1 MKERHFLMQDRNL
14 VNVNL
19 TNEMKT
25 SFIDYAMSVIVAR
38 ALPDVRDGL
47 KPVHRRILY
56 GMNELGVTPEKP
68 HKKSARITGD
78 VMGKY
83 HPHGDSSIYE
93 AMVRMAQWWSYR
105 YMLVDGHGNFGSM
118 DGDGAAAQRYTEARM
133 SKIALEM
140 LRDINKN
147 TVDYIDN
154 YDASEREPVVLPA
167 RFPNLLVN
175 GATGI
180 AVGMATNIPPHNLGE
195 SIDAVKLVMDNP
207 DATTRDI
214 MEVLPGP
221 DFPTGALVMGKS
233 GIHRA
238 YETGK
243 GSIVLRSRTEIEEMK
258 NGRERIVVTEFPY
271 MVNKTK
277 VHEHIVRL
285 VQEKRIDGITAVRDE
300 SNREGVRFVIEVRR
314 DASAHVI
321 LNNLFKLTQM
331 QTNFSFNM
339 LAIQNGVPKILSLR
353 EILLAYIEHQ
363 KEVVTRRTV
372 FDKEKAEARAHI
384 LAGLLIALDHIDEVI
399 RIIRNSET
407 DAEAQAE
414 LMAKFELSERQSQAI
429 LDMRLRRLTGL
440 ERDKI
445 QSEYDELIALIADL
459 TDILAK
465 PERVIAIIK
474 EELDEVKRKFADDR
488 RTELMVGEV
497 LSLEDEDLI
506 EEADV
511 LITLSNKGYIKRLN
525 QAEFTAQ
532 KRGGRGVQGTGV
544 KDDDFVKELVST
556 STHDRLLFFTNKGR
570 VYRLKGY
577 EIPEYGRTAKGLPV
591 VNLLKLDE
599 GETIQTIINV
609 QQDRS
614 DDSYLFFTTRHG
626 VVKRTSVT
634 EFANIRQNGLKAL
647 NLKDEDELINVFLT
661 DGAADVII
669 GTKFGYSV
677 RFNETAVRSMGRI
690 ATGVR
695 GVNLRDGDQVVG
707 AGVIAEGDE
716 VLVITEK
723 GYGKRTLASEY
734 PTKGRGGKGIK
745 TANITDKNGPLAGL
759 MTVTGEEDLMIITNT
774 GVIIRT
780 SVANISQTG
789 RSTMGVKVMR
799 LDQNAQIVT
808 FTSVEADDKED
819 VAEEENES

>member
-1 MKERHFLMQDRNL
+1 MQDNNL
-14 VNVNL
+14 INVNL
-19 TNEMKT
+19 TSEMKT
-25 SFIDYAMSVIVAR
+25 SFIDYAMSVIVSR

-56 GMNELGVTPEKP
+56 GMNELGVSPDKP

-147 TVDYIDN
+147 TVDFVDN
-154 YDASEREPVVLPA
+154 YDASEREPLVLPA

-195 SIDAVKLVMDNP
+195 TIDAVKLMMDNP
-207 DATTRDI
+207 EVTTRDL

-233 GIHRA
+233 GIFKA

-243 GSIVLRSRTEIEEMK
+243 GSIVLRSRTEIEVTK
-258 NGRERIVVTEFPY
+258 SGRERIVVTEFPY

-285 VQEKRIDGITAVRDE
+285 VQEKRIEGITAVRDE
-300 SNREGVRFVIEVRR
+300 SNREGVRFIIEVRR
-314 DASAHVI
+314 DASANVI

-331 QTNFSFNM
+331 QTSFGFNM
-339 LAIQNGVPKILSLR
+339 LAIENGVPKILSLR
-353 EILLAYIEHQ
+353 QILGAYIEHQ
-363 KEVVTRRTV
+363 KEVVTRRTI

-384 LAGLLIALDHIDEVI
+384 LEGLLIALDHIDEVI
-399 RIIRNSET
+399 KIIRNSQT

-414 LMAKFELSERQSQAI
+414 LMSKFKLSERQSQAI

-445 QSEYDELIALIADL
+445 QNEYDDLVALIADL
-459 TDILAK
+459 ADILAK

-474 EELDEVKRKFADDR
+474 EELEEVKRKFGDAR

-506 EEADV
+506 EETDV
-511 LITLSNKGYIKRLN
+511 LITLSNKGYIKRLD

-544 KDDDFVKELVST
+544 KNDDFVRELVST
-556 STHDRLLFFTNKGR
+556 STHDHLLFFTNKGR

-577 EIPEYGRTAKGLPV
+577 EIPEYGRTAKGLPI

-599 GETIQTIINV
+599 GESIQTIINV
-609 QQDRS
+609 EQDRS
-614 DDSYLFFTTRHG
+614 DEAYLFFTTRQG
-626 VVKRTSVT
+626 LVKRTNVA
-634 EFANIRQNGLKAL
+634 EFSNIRQNGLKAL
-647 NLKDEDELINVFLT
+647 NLRDDDELINVFLT
-661 DGAADVII
+661 DGDTDVII
-669 GTKFGYSV
+669 GTKYGYSV
-677 RFNETAVRSMGRI
+677 RFNESVVRNMGRT

-707 AGVIAEGDE
+707 ASVITDQDE
-716 VLVITEK
+716 VLIITEK
-723 GYGKRTLASEY
+723 GYGKRTMASEY

-745 TANITDKNGPLAGL
+745 TANITEKNGALAGL
-759 MTVTGEEDLMIITNT
+759 MTVEGNEDLMIITNT
-774 GVIIRT
+774 GVMIRT
-780 SVANISQTG
+780 GVANISQTG
-789 RSTMGVKVMR
+789 RSTQGVKVMR
-799 LDQNAQIVT
+799 LDQDAKIVT
-808 FTSVEADDKED
+808 FTTVQADEKDEEI
-819 VAEEENES
+819 VEENE